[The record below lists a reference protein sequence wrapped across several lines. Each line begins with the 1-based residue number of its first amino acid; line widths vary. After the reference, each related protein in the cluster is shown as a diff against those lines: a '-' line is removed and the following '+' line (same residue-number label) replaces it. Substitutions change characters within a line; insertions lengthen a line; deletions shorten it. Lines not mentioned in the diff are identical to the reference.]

1 MLITPTEHGLR
12 LSQHGVV
19 LSELRTSSGPTHS
32 VFDVL
37 AASLAVLAP
46 AGRLGVLGF
55 AGGGMMAPLRALGVP
70 TVIDSVDLDRAG
82 YDLFREHCPH
92 WSEGVS
98 WQQADA
104 VAWLRQQ
111 PRDFALLLDDLS
123 VPQDEDVFKPAIS
136 WDVVPELMSARL
148 LPGGFGVFNLL
159 PAAGG
164 TWKSDLQ
171 RLLQHGGW
179 APAQARLV
187 YLDEFENRILITGS
201 DLPGP
206 RELGSRLRQAL
217 RRLGSRQAG
226 LMQVRKAD

>member
-92 WSEGVS
+92 WSEGVN

-123 VPQDEDVFKPAIS
+123 VPQDDDVFK
-136 WDVVPELMSARL
+136 ARDQL
-148 LPGGFGVFNLL
+148 GRGAGVDARAVASRWVWCVQS
-159 PAAGG
+159 AAGG
-164 TWKSDLQ
+164 GRHLEIRFTTAVAAWWL
-171 RLLQHGGW
+171 G
-179 APAQARLV
+179 ARA
-187 YLDEFENRILITGS
+187 GAAG
-201 DLPGP
+201 LPG
-206 RELGSRLRQAL
+206 R
-217 RRLGSRQAG
+217 
-226 LMQVRKAD
+226 V